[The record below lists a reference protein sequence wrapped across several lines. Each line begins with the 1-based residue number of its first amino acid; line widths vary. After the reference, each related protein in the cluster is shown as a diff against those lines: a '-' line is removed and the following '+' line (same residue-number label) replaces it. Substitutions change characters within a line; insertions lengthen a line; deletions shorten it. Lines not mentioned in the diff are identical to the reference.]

1 MCDINNFE
9 NYQIYEDGRVWS
21 KKTNRFLKPAI
32 SKAGY
37 RVVSLS
43 QKGFRQMKFIH
54 RLIGEYYIDNP
65 NNAPCI
71 DHIDQNKLNNSIDN
85 LRWVTHKENMNNIPV
100 HKLSIKS
107 TTGHKYI
114 NNSKYSDNYVVS
126 IKKKTDRTRRTFK
139 ILEDAIDYRDEWLI
153 LL

>member
-71 DHIDQNKLNNSIDN
+71 DHIDQINSI
-85 LRWVTHKENMNNIPV
+85 
-100 HKLSIKS
+100 
-107 TTGHKYI
+107 
-114 NNSKYSDNYVVS
+114 
-126 IKKKTDRTRRTFK
+126 
-139 ILEDAIDYRDEWLI
+139 IL
-153 LL
+153 